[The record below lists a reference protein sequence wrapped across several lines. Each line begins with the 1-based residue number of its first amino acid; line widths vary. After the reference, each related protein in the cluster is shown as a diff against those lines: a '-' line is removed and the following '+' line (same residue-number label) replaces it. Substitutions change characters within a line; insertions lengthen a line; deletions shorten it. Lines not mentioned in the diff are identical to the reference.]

1 MKAFWGLEIIFS
13 TIIFL
18 LARTL
23 ATILYTPHTKLI
35 GWNSLRSIAPA
46 FFGIGEMKV
55 ALRLFFKYTSSVKIV
70 EDIHNVYFEHLPTSL
85 EETYSK
91 TIRTGSLVTVKGFY
105 HLINLNLLEGSLQ
118 PNGLVPHNGL
128 KREAIQARSP
138 KYNAQWTSYYRI
150 ALDKDGW
157 GLAGLANASL

>member
-1 MKAFWGLEIIFS
+1 
-13 TIIFL
+13 
-18 LARTL
+18 
-23 ATILYTPHTKLI
+23 
-35 GWNSLRSIAPA
+35 
-46 FFGIGEMKV
+46 
-55 ALRLFFKYTSSVKIV
+55 V

-138 KYNAQWTSYYRI
+138 NITLSEQVIIELHNMFSNPCHCT
-150 ALDKDGW
+150 LDKDGW
-157 GLAGLANASL
+157 GLAGLANSSL